1 MQTANEKNKA
11 ESNGSFD
18 VDHTVGAET
27 QSGEAEKDKITFY
40 YNREERLK
48 KLKNIRG
55 EKRKRILANRR
66 IRSLIIIFID
76 LLIIA
81 LVIYLINKPANVY
94 LQKSINEELYEL
106 NVTGIRGG
114 KVLIGFT
121 VKNLKVE
128 SITLPQSIPV
138 VINIQGKNDEFL
150 TLKKYFEENTVLM
163 SQEATSVVFL
173 VDNNELPS
181 SGKVDV
187 FYKTLSDP
195 IFTRNIR
202 F

>member
-11 ESNGSFD
+11 ESNGSLG
-18 VDHTVGAET
+18 VDHTVGGES
-27 QSGEAEKDKITFY
+27 QSGETGKDKITFY

-55 EKRKRILANRR
+55 KKRRRILANRR

-76 LLIIA
+76 LFIIA

-94 LQKSINEELYEL
+94 LQKSVNEELYEL

-121 VKNLKVE
+121 VKNLKAE

-138 VINIQGKNDEFL
+138 VINIKGKNDEFL
-150 TLKKYFEENTVLM
+150 TLNKYFEENTVLM

-173 VDNNELPS
+173 VDNNDLPS

-187 FYKTLSDP
+187 FYKTLRDP
-195 IFTRNIR
+195 IFTSNVR

>member
-1 MQTANEKNKA
+1 
-11 ESNGSFD
+11 
-18 VDHTVGAET
+18 
-27 QSGEAEKDKITFY
+27 
-40 YNREERLK
+40 
-48 KLKNIRG
+48 
-55 EKRKRILANRR
+55 
-66 IRSLIIIFID
+66 
-76 LLIIA
+76 
-81 LVIYLINKPANVY
+81 VY

-121 VKNLKVE
+121 VRNLKVE